1 MKIKKGHLAITIVS
15 LFLGIILAIQFRTV
29 NKSMGEGVLPTQRA
43 QELASELKKVQ
54 DERDSANNALDE
66 AEAKINQYE
75 KGETEENVYAENL
88 YNDLEKY
95 RMLAGYVDLEGP
107 GIIMEI
113 QEPSADVQFGTEYN
127 IADDLNL
134 ILQIISVLNAA
145 DAEAISINDQRYT
158 GFTEI
163 EKAGNY
169 GIEINGV
176 SIDSPIVIKA
186 IGDSSTLESALALKR
201 GIVWML
207 EYYGDYTV
215 HLSQEKNIKMPKY
228 RKLIEFIYAQPAEED
243 ED

>member
-1 MKIKKGHLAITIVS
+1 MKRKNGRLAITIVS

-29 NKSMGEGVLPTQRA
+29 NKSMGEGILPTQRA
-43 QELASELKKVQ
+43 QELASELKKAQ
-54 DERDSANNALDE
+54 DERDSANKALDE
-66 AEAKINQYE
+66 AESKISQYE

-88 YNDLEKY
+88 YKDLEKY

-107 GIIMEI
+107 GIVMEI
-113 QEPSADVQFGTEYN
+113 QEPAADVQFGIEYS
-127 IADDLNL
+127 IADDLEI

-186 IGDSSTLESALALKR
+186 IGDPNTLESALALKR
-201 GIVWML
+201 GIVWTL

-215 HLSQEKNIKMPKY
+215 QLNKEKNIEMPKY
-228 RKLIEFIYAQPAEED
+228 RKLIEFIYAKPAEE
-243 ED
+243 EAN